1 MTIQPIAPR
10 GRKAHGEGARK
21 TRNSSTPRVVALARP
36 NGEAM
41 RLRAWDLTIERG
53 GRRVISRLSFE
64 ASAGFAF
71 IVTGPNGAG
80 KTSLL
85 RALAGFL
92 NVEAGGFAL
101 EGGDAERTAGEQA
114 HYLGHADGVKS
125 ALTAGENLAF
135 AAAMLGGDSSRETE
149 LAALTALGLAHV
161 IDFPAR
167 LLSAGQRRRVALARL
182 LVAKRPLWLLDE
194 PMTGLDAAAQSTLA
208 AIMRTHLK
216 DGGILVAAA
225 HGSLGLEGAQE
236 LKLGADME
244 TAA

>member
-1 MTIQPIAPR
+1 
-10 GRKAHGEGARK
+10 
-21 TRNSSTPRVVALARP
+21 
-36 NGEAM
+36 M
-41 RLRAWDLTIERG
+41 RLRAWDLTMERG
-53 GRRVISRLSFE
+53 GRRVIAGLSFE
-64 ASAGFAF
+64 APGGSAL

-92 NVEAGGFAL
+92 PIESGGFAL
-101 EGGDAERTAGEQA
+101 EGGDLERSVGEQA

-125 ALTAGENLAF
+125 ALSAGENLAF
-135 AAAMLGGDSSRETE
+135 AAAMLGGDSSRTAQ

-161 IDFPAR
+161 IDFPAG

-194 PMTGLDAAAQSTLA
+194 PTIALDAAAQAALA
-208 AIMRTHLK
+208 AIMRAHLQ

-225 HGSLGLEGAQE
+225 HGPLGLGGAQE
-236 LKLGADME
+236 LKLGA
-244 TAA
+244 TAEAAA

>member
-1 MTIQPIAPR
+1 
-10 GRKAHGEGARK
+10 
-21 TRNSSTPRVVALARP
+21 
-36 NGEAM
+36 M

-53 GRRVISRLSFE
+53 GRRVISDLSFE
-64 ASAGFAF
+64 ACAGVAL

-92 NVEAGGFAL
+92 PIEGGGFAL
-101 EGGDAERTAGEQA
+101 DGGDSERTVGEQA
-114 HYLGHADGVKS
+114 HYLGHAEGVKG

-135 AAAMLGGDSSRETE
+135 AAAMLGGDSSRTAQ
-149 LAALTALGLAHV
+149 LDALEALGLRHV

-194 PMTGLDAAAQSTLA
+194 PATALDAAAQVALA
-208 AIMRTHLK
+208 AIMRAHLEG
-216 DGGILVAAA
+216 GGILVAAVHA
-225 HGSLGLEGAQE
+225 PLGLDGAQE
-236 LKLGADME
+236 LRLGVTTEA
-244 TAA
+244 TA